1 MKARILLLLILIL
14 AMVLSA
20 CGGGSSSGS
29 TSSSSESGSVD
40 KNGHVTLQFWYA
52 LSGDAGNA
60 VEYLVKQ
67 FNASQSAIT
76 VVPTFQG
83 DYSTTQAKLYSA
95 IAGGTVPNV
104 AQVGGAALLG
114 SSGAVLPISQF
125 LSGSNGMDTSDIIQ
139 AFLDY
144 NTAGGT
150 LWSMPFNNSVPVMYY
165 NKDLF
170 TAAGLDPNSPPKT
183 FTDLIADAQKLTVT
197 PSGSST
203 PTQWGFNTR
212 DDNQWYLSTMIL
224 ENGGKI
230 VNDDETQVL
239 YDGPEGVAMLSLW
252 SDLVNKYK
260 VMPPNQHSEAQSD
273 FLAGKLGI
281 FLSSS
286 ASIGSIVGSAPFKVG
301 VAMIPA
307 VGNLGPQ
314 LPVGGGSLVIFKNS
328 NQTLVD
334 ASWTF
339 TKYMVSHDSMVY
351 LTTHTGYLPIYK
363 DAQQWPEITSYL
375 SQHPENTAAIQS
387 LNYVVVI
394 PEFSALGDSDSALR
408 TAMQQVE
415 LNSAT
420 PQQAMD
426 KAKATVENSI
436 QELQAT
442 P

>member
-1 MKARILLLLILIL
+1 MKTRILLPMILVL
-14 AMVLSA
+14 TLVLSA
-20 CGGGSSSGS
+20 CGGGGGTTAASSGG
-29 TSSSSESGSVD
+29 GSVD
-40 KNGHVTLQFWYA
+40 KNGHVTLEFWYS
-52 LSGDAGNA
+52 LSGDSGKA
-60 VEYLVKQ
+60 VEYLVDQ
-67 FNASQSAIT
+67 FNKSQANVT

-83 DYSTTQAKLYSA
+83 DYATTQAKLYSA
-95 IAGGTVPNV
+95 IAGGTLPNV

-114 SSGAVLPISQF
+114 TSGAILPISQF
-125 LSGSNGMDTSDIIQ
+125 LSGDNGMDISNIYQ

-170 TAAGLDPNSPPKT
+170 TAAGLDPENPPKT
-183 FTDLIADAQKLTVT
+183 FTDLVADAQKLTVT

-212 DDNQWYLSTMIL
+212 DDNQWYLSTLIL

-230 VNDDETQVL
+230 VSDDETQVL
-239 YDGPEGVAMLSLW
+239 YNSPEAVAMLSLW

-286 ASIGSIVGSAPFKVG
+286 ASIGSIVQSAPFKVG

-307 VGNLGPQ
+307 VGDLGQ
-314 LPVGGGSLVIFKNS
+314 KLPVGGGSLVIFTNS
-328 NQTLVD
+328 NQAIVD

-351 LTTHTGYLPIYK
+351 LATHTGYLPIYK

-375 SQHPENTAAIQS
+375 AQHPENSAAIQS
-387 LNYVVVI
+387 LSYVVVI

-415 LNSAT
+415 LGAAA
-420 PQQAMD
+420 PQAAMD
-426 KAKATVENSI
+426 QAKATVDNSI
-436 QELQAT
+436 SEMQPT